1 MSSETVPRRPVKER
15 LRDVRA
21 RYILEVAQE
30 LLVEKGYHG
39 ASMDEI
45 AARVGIAKGT
55 LYQHFAHKEDLV
67 LVLLERHVERFA
79 QTVDEAAAAPAPAR
93 ARLEQVLRYVYDD
106 RDGAYTM
113 MQLLTRN
120 AEIWKSLGAG
130 GKEQALGRMDR
141 TMAQVARILDDGKA
155 DGSFDPEV
163 PTTLMARAFLN
174 ALTLGR
180 SEPGSDLEGLSQAE
194 LAVQVARVFFD
205 GIGRR
210 ATGG

>member
-1 MSSETVPRRPVKER
+1 MSSESVPRRPVKER

-30 LLVEKGYHG
+30 LLVEKGYRD

-55 LYQHFAHKEDLV
+55 LYQHFPHKEDLV
-67 LVLLERHVERFA
+67 LALLDQHVERFA
-79 QTVDEAAAAPAPAR
+79 QTVDAAAASSLPAR
-93 ARLEQVLRYVYDD
+93 ARLEQILRYIYDD

-120 AEIWKSLGAG
+120 VEIWKSLAAR
-130 GKEQALGRMDR
+130 KDEALGRMER
-141 TMAQVARILDDGKA
+141 TTEQVRQILDDGKT
-155 DGSFDPEV
+155 DGSFDPAV
-163 PTTLMARAFLN
+163 PTTLMLRAFMH

-180 SEPGSDLEGLSQAE
+180 PEPGSGLEDLPQAD
-194 LAVQVARVFFD
+194 LAAHVARVFFE
-205 GIGRR
+205 GIRGR